1 MSEPKEAVV
10 CTRRVSQA
18 WPEPGLA
25 ARVVVNQGCVDTPS
39 LPLPVSLPCTS
50 LVGPLLSSEERL
62 EEASMGL
69 AGPREAGSGWC
80 PVRG

>member
-1 MSEPKEAVV
+1 MRGNP
-10 CTRRVSQA
+10 
-18 WPEPGLA
+18 PF
-25 ARVVVNQGCVDTPS
+25 
-39 LPLPVSLPCTS
+39 PLPGSLPCTS

-69 AGPREAGSGWC
+69 AGAREAGSGWS